1 MFRHVGFVVDK
12 LGERFEAAT
21 VNDFAVLA
29 LAITLAA
36 WFFTK
41 YYGDG

>member
-1 MFRHVGFVVDK
+1 MSRHVGFVVEK

-21 VNDFAVLA
+21 TQDFALLA
-29 LAITLAA
+29 LSITIVA

-41 YYGDG
+41 YYGD